1 MLPSK
6 RNDFAYLQDR
16 YGVTVP
22 KMMRN
27 DLRGR
32 LSRLAASVK
41 AWLAKLTGKQSSE
54 YSDKQVWDLLAGVRD
69 VVRGGGKS
77 SAGYSDGA
85 AQHSMAA
92 SSKTINI
99 DGVTRP
105 TTNSNGKPIAQTEE
119 GLRNFWRWFGDSK
132 VVDKNGKPLVVYHG
146 TAADFDAFDPERT
159 GDSMDAGKLGI
170 GAYFNQAAKWANTYS
185 LNAAKKWWRI
195 QCDARLSLAQNP
207 VMLDGAGNYMASS
220 KVSSEWGLS
229 TIHQRRKFMGA

>member
-1 MLPSK
+1 MRWAYPLPAANSATVHRLQVETTNEALAELNAAIE

-99 DGVTRP
+99 DG
-105 TTNSNGKPIAQTEE
+105 
-119 GLRNFWRWFGDSK
+119 
-132 VVDKNGKPLVVYHG
+132 
-146 TAADFDAFDPERT
+146 
-159 GDSMDAGKLGI
+159 
-170 GAYFNQAAKWANTYS
+170 
-185 LNAAKKWWRI
+185 
-195 QCDARLSLAQNP
+195 
-207 VMLDGAGNYMASS
+207 
-220 KVSSEWGLS
+220 
-229 TIHQRRKFMGA
+229 